1 MPVGGDSHTEKII
14 DYLFNFEDLPSTPYN
29 LLNLVQSP
37 IVVGFQVP
45 PASHTALVAGSSK

>member
-1 MPVGGDSHTEKII
+1 MPVGGDSHTEKTI
-14 DYLFNFEDLPSTPYN
+14 DYLLNFEDLPSTPYN

-37 IVVGFQVP
+37 IVGGFQVP